1 MIITTDQLKQIVATG
16 GGLVLDVSEMTFNQ
30 LKDILSAANSSKAQI
45 TLKNLSGLTAMQLQ
59 ELSSLAP
66 SLIAF
71 DLTTT

>member
-16 GGLVLDVSEMTFNQ
+16 GGLVLDVSKLTFNQ
-30 LKDILSAANSSKAQI
+30 LKDILSVANGSKAQI

-71 DLTTT
+71 DLTET

>member
-1 MIITTDQLKQIVATG
+1 MIITTDQLKQIVAIG
-16 GGLVLDVSEMTFNQ
+16 GGLILDASEMTFNQ
-30 LKDILSAANSSKAQI
+30 LKDILSAANGSKAQI